1 MDTSDEVTKS
11 MCTDIIQS
19 SMCQLRYRL
28 KKEYWD
34 KIKNIS
40 HKEAYKLK
48 PQNILEKS
56 WKDLVDRWFDAHF
69 QVLKFTLPSKH
80 HIHVCYMEYYNLHIF
95 VRKCV

>member
-1 MDTSDEVTKS
+1 M
-11 MCTDIIQS
+11 
-19 SMCQLRYRL
+19 L

-34 KIKNIS
+34 KIKNLS
-40 HKEAYKLK
+40 HEEAYKLK
-48 PQNILEKS
+48 PENILEKS

-95 VRKCV
+95 FRKCV